1 MFKLK
6 YYTALSIF
14 EIIMSKIKNILL
26 KLWFYISLTLN
37 FKCLTFQLNMIKSMF
52 DLYELEF
59 QIKIK
64 NNTNQYI
71 NELNTYL

>member
-52 DLYELEF
+52 DLYELEL

-64 NNTNQYI
+64 KMMI
-71 NELNTYL
+71 